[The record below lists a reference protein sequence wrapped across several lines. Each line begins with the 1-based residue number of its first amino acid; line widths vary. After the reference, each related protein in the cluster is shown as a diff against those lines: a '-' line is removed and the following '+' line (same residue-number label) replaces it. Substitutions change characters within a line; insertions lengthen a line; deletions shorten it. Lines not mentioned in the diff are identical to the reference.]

1 VIRSKA
7 YTTEG
12 TTSVEPCQVV
22 SFNESL
28 SMNKAT
34 CRTPVPM
41 STASA
46 CPAERAAAVLLACRR
61 VNEVPAAKEP
71 FFAACHHES
80 TNEVN
85 ANRSVGEVLSAR
97 LRRMTSLVG
106 RSGKRHAGRATLE
119 GP

>member
-12 TTSVEPCQVV
+12 TKSVEPCQVV
-22 SFNESL
+22 SFHESL

-34 CRTPVPM
+34 CRTPAPM
-41 STASA
+41 STAPA

-71 FFAACHHES
+71 FFAACHRES
-80 TNEVN
+80 ANEVN
-85 ANRSVGEVLSAR
+85 ASRSVGEVLSAR

-106 RSGKRHAGRATLE
+106 RSGKRHVGRVTPE